1 MHEDH
6 KKQTNKQTNK
16 QQQQQQ
22 QQQQITL
29 KCAYDSYEDMY
40 IQRTFWPE
48 EDLPFLSSWNDAIHI
63 GSDTYDYTSLS
74 V

>member
-6 KKQTNKQTNK
+6 KKNKQTNK
-16 QQQQQQ
+16 QQQQ

-48 EDLPFLSSWNDAIHI
+48 EDSPFLSSWNDAIHI
-63 GSDTYDYTSLS
+63 GSDTYDYTSSS

>member
-6 KKQTNKQTNK
+6 KKNKQTNK
-16 QQQQQQ
+16 QQQQ

-40 IQRTFWPE
+40 IQWTFWPE

>member
-6 KKQTNKQTNK
+6 KKNKQTNK
-16 QQQQQQ
+16 QQQQ

-48 EDLPFLSSWNDAIHI
+48 EDLPSKQLE
-63 GSDTYDYTSLS
+63 
-74 V
+74 

>member
-1 MHEDH
+1 MKTT
-6 KKQTNKQTNK
+6 KKKQTNK
-16 QQQQQQ
+16 QQQK
-22 QQQQITL
+22 QQITL

-48 EDLPFLSSWNDAIHI
+48 EDSPFLSSWNDAIHI